1 MAYNEGNRYL
11 YLQTPL
17 GDSTLLLQS
26 FTGAE
31 GLSQLFD
38 FQLELLA
45 ENATTINFDQLIGQR
60 VSFGVVGT
68 EAALIA
74 RDFNGIVVEFSQGP
88 RDRVFTAYRMRVV
101 PDIWKLTQKFQ
112 SRIFQHITVPDILKQ
127 VLTGFDVSYQI
138 QGDFEQR
145 EYCTQYRETDF
156 DFLSRL
162 MEEEGIYYFFK
173 FTPGA
178 HQLVLANT
186 PPSHPDIPGD
196 SKVIYETTAGGYR
209 DEERITVWQKEQLWG
224 SGKYTTWDHHFQ
236 LPHKHL
242 PAEAT
247 SAKSVQV
254 GKVSHKLNLARNED
268 LEVYDYPAA
277 YAQRFDGIDKSGG
290 DQSADLQK
298 IFPDA
303 KRTDDIRIEQQE
315 TPMLRIQVIS
325 NCRQMTAGH
334 KFTLQRHFN
343 GDGKYVVL
351 RVSHSAAEADFR
363 SNRSEKGESHYTN
376 QFTCL
381 PYELPF
387 RPPMVT
393 EKPVIAGPQTAVV
406 VGPAGEEIFT
416 DKYGRVKVQFHWDRA
431 GKYDGD
437 SSCWLRVGTLWAGK
451 QWGSVFIPRIGHE
464 VIVGFIEGDADR
476 PIVIGSVYNADT
488 VTPYEL
494 PANKT
499 RGGVKTDSSMGSGGF
514 NEIRFEDK
522 KGSEQIFIHGQKD
535 SDTRIEN
542 DSREWIGE
550 DRHLIVKRDKYE
562 EVDRDIHIDIKRD
575 HREKIEGDRNL
586 TVLGKEAIQVSGT
599 HSFQVTGD
607 VAEQFGANHS
617 EQTTQDYYLQA
628 NNVVLQDNASIT
640 LMVGSN
646 FINISPLGIAIMG
659 MPMVNIN
666 NGGAA
671 TPGTPGNPVSPVL
684 PLAAIPADKANP
696 GSEVVYSDDGD
707 FPDYVPVAR
716 MVNPQGKGPSNQPQ
730 PGTPG
735 TQPARKRTRPT
746 HWIKIS
752 LIRIPDV
759 KPPDWWIASKDG
771 PYPGEPFRAQI
782 TDGRKTGALDGKGS
796 VRYDGIPA
804 GTCEIQFTQFYKLID
819 QLLGPPDSWP
829 SATPGSLHG
838 LATPGPKPA
847 SRLLKLDTV
856 DPLFAPGVE
865 QLDITYDIAHLQGE
879 PVVLEIESA
888 KTPGAP
894 VYRKLLAGGE
904 VADGNGKKLT
914 WDGKSNIGA
923 QSGKWIDPAHSPY
936 AVVLKLDDGALQTQ
950 KPTKVEVDKID
961 ITIDAPNDK
970 IVMNDPAKKV
980 LATSKVWIK
989 KKAGGSTVT
998 PIQIDVGYKFTA
1010 DGGNTNAAQSYLVP
1024 GGSTLGKTGDP
1035 NALYWEAHTDSPS
1048 TSTDGYK
1055 TTCKAQTVTAAGAN
1069 QGVAKVWFKPSA
1081 VGGNKYKVKAETFA
1095 ADGATSLAAKETD
1108 QVTIWRKIVLTP
1120 YEMNGQTQVSTN
1132 GTTAS
1137 MAAFYTADTFVEYE
1151 LGTVHQI
1158 PAANSVTYIGLWD
1171 HATSAQLNWATH
1183 SAKIAAETPTAAETT
1198 AANGPAGPAQT
1209 AARAA
1214 IQAKANAWRD
1224 RIIAAYNAGLNNWAT
1239 DAAVPVN
1246 AIVAIALEHPKYSA
1260 ASPDSATTEWTVFPW
1275 LTITVEGKVIQPDQR
1290 WINGQGVSYG
1300 NRAYITAGMS
1310 VARTKVAIAHEAGHE
1325 TKNQF
1330 KRDLFGRATSPRRP
1344 FRVGRADG
1352 SGGFAQC
1359 LHRTGKAIPEGN

>member
-542 DSREWIGE
+542 DS
-550 DRHLIVKRDKYE
+550 
-562 EVDRDIHIDIKRD
+562 
-575 HREKIEGDRNL
+575 
-586 TVLGKEAIQVSGT
+586 
-599 HSFQVTGD
+599 
-607 VAEQFGANHS
+607 
-617 EQTTQDYYLQA
+617 
-628 NNVVLQDNASIT
+628 
-640 LMVGSN
+640 
-646 FINISPLGIAIMG
+646 
-659 MPMVNIN
+659 
-666 NGGAA
+666 
-671 TPGTPGNPVSPVL
+671 
-684 PLAAIPADKANP
+684 
-696 GSEVVYSDDGD
+696 
-707 FPDYVPVAR
+707 
-716 MVNPQGKGPSNQPQ
+716 
-730 PGTPG
+730 
-735 TQPARKRTRPT
+735 
-746 HWIKIS
+746 
-752 LIRIPDV
+752 
-759 KPPDWWIASKDG
+759 
-771 PYPGEPFRAQI
+771 
-782 TDGRKTGALDGKGS
+782 
-796 VRYDGIPA
+796 
-804 GTCEIQFTQFYKLID
+804 
-819 QLLGPPDSWP
+819 
-829 SATPGSLHG
+829 
-838 LATPGPKPA
+838 
-847 SRLLKLDTV
+847 
-856 DPLFAPGVE
+856 
-865 QLDITYDIAHLQGE
+865 
-879 PVVLEIESA
+879 
-888 KTPGAP
+888 
-894 VYRKLLAGGE
+894 
-904 VADGNGKKLT
+904 GNG
-914 WDGKSNIGA
+914 SARIG
-923 QSGKWIDPAHSPY
+923 I
-936 AVVLKLDDGALQTQ
+936 
-950 KPTKVEVDKID
+950 
-961 ITIDAPNDK
+961 
-970 IVMNDPAKKV
+970 
-980 LATSKVWIK
+980 
-989 KKAGGSTVT
+989 
-998 PIQIDVGYKFTA
+998 
-1010 DGGNTNAAQSYLVP
+1010 
-1024 GGSTLGKTGDP
+1024 
-1035 NALYWEAHTDSPS
+1035 
-1048 TSTDGYK
+1048 
-1055 TTCKAQTVTAAGAN
+1055 
-1069 QGVAKVWFKPSA
+1069 
-1081 VGGNKYKVKAETFA
+1081 
-1095 ADGATSLAAKETD
+1095 
-1108 QVTIWRKIVLTP
+1108 
-1120 YEMNGQTQVSTN
+1120 
-1132 GTTAS
+1132 
-1137 MAAFYTADTFVEYE
+1137 
-1151 LGTVHQI
+1151 
-1158 PAANSVTYIGLWD
+1158 
-1171 HATSAQLNWATH
+1171 
-1183 SAKIAAETPTAAETT
+1183 
-1198 AANGPAGPAQT
+1198 
-1209 AARAA
+1209 
-1214 IQAKANAWRD
+1214 
-1224 RIIAAYNAGLNNWAT
+1224 
-1239 DAAVPVN
+1239 
-1246 AIVAIALEHPKYSA
+1246 
-1260 ASPDSATTEWTVFPW
+1260 
-1275 LTITVEGKVIQPDQR
+1275 
-1290 WINGQGVSYG
+1290 
-1300 NRAYITAGMS
+1300 
-1310 VARTKVAIAHEAGHE
+1310 
-1325 TKNQF
+1325 
-1330 KRDLFGRATSPRRP
+1330 
-1344 FRVGRADG
+1344 
-1352 SGGFAQC
+1352 
-1359 LHRTGKAIPEGN
+1359 